1 LKRDKILGF
10 DPREK
15 IVFAF
20 LYEKDQK
27 ALSLFARCSNEST
40 QQAIQHCMAL
50 NALFWE
56 QGAALMDIKQL
67 FEEDFKLKEL
77 KVEHWT
83 EISKK

>member
-1 LKRDKILGF
+1 MKRDKILGF

-27 ALSLFARCSNEST
+27 ALSLFARYTTEST
-40 QQAIQHCMAL
+40 QQEIQHSLAL

-77 KVEHWT
+77 KVELWT